1 VLEFLSR
8 DNPRARSADPKSVI
22 DASIVKELDDSGFI
36 KKLYE

>member
-1 VLEFLSR
+1 MLEILATA
-8 DNPRARSADPKSVI
+8 NPRARPADPKSVI